1 VRLLPLYG
9 LVLCTSAAQATLVT
23 LLPAL
28 SRQLRLS
35 SLEAASLLS
44 VSLFCTLLV
53 SVPVGVLATRVPIR
67 ALVVGAAALL
77 AASLA
82 VQAMAIGF
90 PFFLVGRA
98 LFGIAFGMVWTIG
111 LALLSETTTRTTSAL
126 GAAVAVSGVGHLL
139 GPPYAGYT
147 AEHLSL
153 HAPFAGLAVLALA
166 VTALMIRVLPRRAEQ
181 RYSRQPLVR
190 AVRAVQENRQVRG
203 ALLLIATLGLVAG
216 VVQVAIPAQLDRN
229 GLSAAEI
236 GLALGAGAAVWTAV
250 SGQAAAWG
258 DHALKRGAI
267 SVLLTALAAAAMMAA
282 ATSATAAMIAFLILH
297 AAFASPLS
305 TITYPLARAGARAAG
320 APVGAVIGM
329 TNTLWAA
336 AAMAGPL
343 LAATLADALGR
354 RFPFALIVVLCASLA
369 IWTVWRRNGR
379 LVRAHEAEDQTGEA
393 TPYPCRSM
401 PG

>member
-1 VRLLPLYG
+1 VLPLYG

-23 LLPAL
+23 LLPEL
-28 SRQLRLS
+28 TRQLELS

-53 SVPVGVLATRVPIR
+53 SVPVGLLAARVPTG
-67 ALVVGAAALL
+67 ALTVTAAALL
-77 AASLA
+77 TGSLG
-82 VQAMAIGF
+82 VQAIATGF
-90 PFFLVGRA
+90 PLFLLGRA
-98 LFGIAFGMVWTIG
+98 LFGVAFGMIWTIG
-111 LALLSETTTRTTSAL
+111 LVFVSEATTRTTSAL
-126 GAAVAVSGVGHLL
+126 GAAVAVSGIGHLL

-147 AEHLSL
+147 AEHLNL
-153 HAPFAGLAVLALA
+153 QAPFAGLAVAALA
-166 VTALMIRVLPRRAEQ
+166 VTALMIRAVPRRAVQ
-181 RYSRQPLVR
+181 PYGQPLAGAVR
-190 AVRAVQENRQVRG
+190 AVRGNRQVRG

-250 SGQAAAWG
+250 SGQAAALG
-258 DHALKRGAI
+258 DHAFRRGAI
-267 SVLLTALAAAAMMAA
+267 SVLLAALAAAAMMAA
-282 ATSATAAMIAFLILH
+282 ATSATAAMIAFVILH

-305 TITYPLARAGARAAG
+305 TITYPLARAGAAAAD

-329 TNTLWAA
+329 TNTVWAA
-336 AAMAGPL
+336 AAMSGPL
-343 LAATLADALGR
+343 GAAALADALGR
-354 RFPFALIVVLCASLA
+354 PFPFGLIVVLCAALA
-369 IWTVWRRNGR
+369 VWMLRGPHD
-379 LVRAHEAEDQTGEA
+379 RAMVAPRVQNQTAEN